1 MATTQK
7 RLILLGATGETG
19 RQALTAALADA
30 RISRVLTYGRT
41 APSVPANDKLR
52 HESLDFEALLSEG
65 AAGGPETT
73 KLRDADADAVLIAL
87 GTTRANAGSAE
98 RFERIDRE
106 YVLAAAKAARKE
118 GKEQSVVY
126 VSSISA
132 KSSSWAPYSRSKG
145 LTEEGLA
152 RLGYTRAVICRPG
165 VLLVPGGR
173 GERRIPEK
181 VAVALVPL
189 VPFIGS
195 SYSIS
200 TVTLGRALVN
210 ACLSTAPLGRQ
221 ETLAGHPASVL
232 DNNEARKLGEST
244 A

>member
-1 MATTQK
+1 MAATQK

-19 RQALTAALADA
+19 RQALAAALADA
-30 RISRVLTYGRT
+30 RISTVLTLGRT
-41 APSVPANDKLR
+41 APPVPAHHKLR

-65 AAGGPETT
+65 TAGGPETA

-106 YVLAAAKAARKE
+106 YVLAAARAARKE

-126 VSSISA
+126 VSSKSA
-132 KSSSWAPYSRSKG
+132 DSSSFFPYSKSKG

-152 RLGYTRAVICRPG
+152 ALGYARAVIARPG
-165 VLLVPGGR
+165 VLLAPGGR
-173 GERRIPEK
+173 GERRIPEQ
-181 VAVALVPL
+181 VAVALVPRL
-189 VPFIGS
+189 PFIGS
-195 SYSIS
+195 SLSIS

-210 ACLSTAPLGRQ
+210 ACLSTAPLGHQ
-221 ETLAGHPASVL
+221 ETLAGHPATIL
-232 DNNEARKLGEST
+232 DNNDARALGE
-244 A
+244 AA